1 MNFMK
6 AFDQTVREIKRE
18 VNLKVLKVPE
28 IEQKVLDATDN
39 EPWGPHG
46 AALAEIAQATKK
58 FSDCQ
63 MVMNVLWSRL
73 GETGKDWRYVY
84 KALSVIEY
92 LISNGSER
100 AVDDIIGRTFRI
112 ASLMSFEY
120 VEPSGKDMG
129 INVRKKAETIV
140 GLLHNKERIQEARNK
155 AAANRDKYIGL
166 SSTGVTFK
174 SSASSFSGG
183 GYQGGG
189 DRCGGSRGRRESD
202 SYKPRDRYGEQ
213 KFDKDTYVKP
223 RRGSTAS
230 ESQANSTKESK
241 RHGSKDP
248 KNTYVKPRRGSTTID
263 SQANSTKEPRRH
275 GSKDS
280 KNKLSPKLSD
290 DDNYSQ
296 STSAPTNNY
305 EAGDDDFDDFDPR
318 GTSRS
323 KPATGD
329 SNQVDLFGQSL
340 MDDLFDGPASA
351 PIEHSATSSD
361 STEVDLFADATFIS
375 APNKAVIEASPQAQ
389 VQKQVDLFASQPAI
403 VPAVSPTVDL
413 FAATD
418 PVVQPDIM
426 VPKPDPTNASIIDPF
441 ATVPLSSFHS
451 SSDIFGS
458 FTHHSNSPSKEP
470 TQTPIN
476 DVNLNNNMST
486 KLSQDIKPPQKKD
499 ATFQVKSGIWADS
512 LSRGII
518 DLNISVQPCTVKK
531 VSLADVGILGELSDV
546 DKRDKGPP
554 ISLHMGRSMGTGSG
568 LGKTG
573 FTSATAEDDIFSS
586 FKK

>member
-1 MNFMK
+1 MDFMK

-189 DRCGGSRGRRESD
+189 DRCGGSSGRRESD

-230 ESQANSTKESK
+230 ESQANSTNESR

-248 KNTYVKPRRGSTTID
+248 KN
-263 SQANSTKEPRRH
+263 
-275 GSKDS
+275 
-280 KNKLSPKLSD
+280 KLSAKLSD
-290 DDNYSQ
+290 DDKYSQ
-296 STSAPTNNY
+296 STSAPTNNF
-305 EAGDDDFDDFDPR
+305 EADDDDFDDFDPR

-323 KPATGD
+323 NPATGD

-340 MDDLFDGPASA
+340 MDDLFNGPASA
-351 PIEHSATSSD
+351 PMEHSVTSTE
-361 STEVDLFADATFIS
+361 STEVDLFADATFVL
-375 APNKAVIEASPQAQ
+375 APNKAVIEASPQA
-389 VQKQVDLFASQPAI
+389 QVDLFASQPAI

-441 ATVPLSSFHS
+441 ATVPLSNFHS

-458 FTHHSNSPSKEP
+458 FTHHSNSPWKEP

-476 DVNLNNNMST
+476 DVNLNNNMNT
-486 KLSQDIKPPQKKD
+486 KPSQDIKPPQKKD

-518 DLNISVQPCTVKK
+518 DLNISAQPCTVKK

-554 ISLHMGRSMGTGSG
+554 TSLHMGRAMGTGSG
-568 LGKTG
+568 FGKTG
-573 FTSATAEDDIFSS
+573 FTSATAEDDIFSR

>member
-1 MNFMK
+1 MDFMK

-189 DRCGGSRGRRESD
+189 DRCGGSSGRRESD

-230 ESQANSTKESK
+230 ESQANSTNESR

-248 KNTYVKPRRGSTTID
+248 KN
-263 SQANSTKEPRRH
+263 
-275 GSKDS
+275 
-280 KNKLSPKLSD
+280 KLSAKLSED
-290 DDNYSQ
+290 DKYSQ
-296 STSAPTNNY
+296 STSAPTNNF
-305 EAGDDDFDDFDPR
+305 EADDDDFDYFDPR
-318 GTSRS
+318 GASRS
-323 KPATGD
+323 NPATGD

-351 PIEHSATSSD
+351 RMEHSVTSTD
-361 STEVDLFADATFIS
+361 STEVDLFADATFVS
-375 APNKAVIEASPQAQ
+375 APNKAVIEASPQA
-389 VQKQVDLFASQPAI
+389 QKQVDLFASQPAI

-441 ATVPLSSFHS
+441 ATVPLSNFHS

-458 FTHHSNSPSKEP
+458 FTHHSNSPWKEP

-476 DVNLNNNMST
+476 DVNLNNNMNT
-486 KLSQDIKPPQKKD
+486 KPSQDIKPPQKKD
-499 ATFQVKSGIWADS
+499 AIFQVKSGIWADS

-518 DLNISVQPCTVKK
+518 DLNISAQPCTVKK

-554 ISLHMGRSMGTGSG
+554 TSLHMGRAMGTGSG
-568 LGKTG
+568 FGKTD

>member
-1 MNFMK
+1 MDFMK

-189 DRCGGSRGRRESD
+189 DRCGGSSGRRESD

-230 ESQANSTKESK
+230 ESQANSTNESR

-248 KNTYVKPRRGSTTID
+248 KNTYVKPRRGSTTSE

-275 GSKDS
+275 GSKDP
-280 KNKLSPKLSD
+280 KNKLSAKLSED
-290 DDNYSQ
+290 DKYSQ
-296 STSAPTNNY
+296 STSAPTNNF
-305 EAGDDDFDDFDPR
+305 EADDDDFDDFDPR
-318 GTSRS
+318 GASRS
-323 KPATGD
+323 NPATGD

-351 PIEHSATSSD
+351 RMEHSVTSTD
-361 STEVDLFADATFIS
+361 STEVDLFADATFVS
-375 APNKAVIEASPQAQ
+375 APNKAVIEASPQA
-389 VQKQVDLFASQPAI
+389 QKQVDLFASQPAI

-441 ATVPLSSFHS
+441 ATVPLSNFHS

-458 FTHHSNSPSKEP
+458 FTHHSNSPWKEP

-476 DVNLNNNMST
+476 DVNLNNNMNT
-486 KLSQDIKPPQKKD
+486 KPSQDIKPPQKKD
-499 ATFQVKSGIWADS
+499 AIFQVKSGIWADS

-518 DLNISVQPCTVKK
+518 DLNISAQPCTVKK
-531 VSLADVGILGELSDV
+531 VSLADVGILGELSDI

-554 ISLHMGRSMGTGSG
+554 TSLHMGRAMGTGSG
-568 LGKTG
+568 FGKTG

>member
-1 MNFMK
+1 MDFMK
-6 AFDQTVREIKRE
+6 AFDLTVREIKRE

-73 GETGKDWRYVY
+73 GETGKDWRYVC

-189 DRCGGSRGRRESD
+189 DRCGGSSGRRESD

-230 ESQANSTKESK
+230 ESQANSTNESR

-248 KNTYVKPRRGSTTID
+248 KNTYVKPRRGSTTSE

-275 GSKDS
+275 GSKDP
-280 KNKLSPKLSD
+280 KNKLSAKLSD
-290 DDNYSQ
+290 DDKYSQ
-296 STSAPTNNY
+296 STSAPTNNF
-305 EAGDDDFDDFDPR
+305 EADDDDFDDFDPR
-318 GTSRS
+318 GASRS
-323 KPATGD
+323 NPATGD

-351 PIEHSATSSD
+351 RMEHSVTSTD
-361 STEVDLFADATFIS
+361 STEVDLFADATFVS
-375 APNKAVIEASPQAQ
+375 APNKAVIEASPQA
-389 VQKQVDLFASQPAI
+389 QVDLFASQPAI

-441 ATVPLSSFHS
+441 ATVPLSNFHS

-458 FTHHSNSPSKEP
+458 FTHHSNSPWKEP

-476 DVNLNNNMST
+476 DVNLNNNMNT
-486 KLSQDIKPPQKKD
+486 KPSQDIKPPQKKD
-499 ATFQVKSGIWADS
+499 AIFQVKSGIWADS

-518 DLNISVQPCTVKK
+518 DLNISAQPCTVKK

-554 ISLHMGRSMGTGSG
+554 TSLHMGRAMGTGSG
-568 LGKTG
+568 FGKTG

>member
-1 MNFMK
+1 MDFMK
-6 AFDQTVREIKRE
+6 AFDLTVREIKRE

-189 DRCGGSRGRRESD
+189 DRCGGSSGRRESD

-230 ESQANSTKESK
+230 ESQANSTNESR

-248 KNTYVKPRRGSTTID
+248 KNTYVKPRRGSTTSE

-275 GSKDS
+275 GSKDP
-280 KNKLSPKLSD
+280 KNKLSAKLSD
-290 DDNYSQ
+290 DDKYSQ
-296 STSAPTNNY
+296 STSAPTNNF
-305 EAGDDDFDDFDPR
+305 EADDDDFDDFDPR
-318 GTSRS
+318 GASRS
-323 KPATGD
+323 NPATGD

-351 PIEHSATSSD
+351 RMEHSVTSTD
-361 STEVDLFADATFIS
+361 STEVDLFADATFVS
-375 APNKAVIEASPQAQ
+375 APNKAVIEASPQA
-389 VQKQVDLFASQPAI
+389 QKQVDLFASQPAI

-441 ATVPLSSFHS
+441 ATVPLSNFHS
-451 SSDIFGS
+451 SSDIF
-458 FTHHSNSPSKEP
+458 
-470 TQTPIN
+470 
-476 DVNLNNNMST
+476 
-486 KLSQDIKPPQKKD
+486 DIKPPQKKD
-499 ATFQVKSGIWADS
+499 AIFQVKSGIWADS

-518 DLNISVQPCTVKK
+518 DLNISAPSFNNSAIISEPCTVKK
-531 VSLADVGILGELSDV
+531 VSLADVGILGELSDI

-554 ISLHMGRSMGTGSG
+554 TSLHMGRAMGTGSG
-568 LGKTG
+568 FGKTG
-573 FTSATAEDDIFSS
+573 FTSTTAEDDIFSS

>member
-1 MNFMK
+1 
-6 AFDQTVREIKRE
+6 
-18 VNLKVLKVPE
+18 
-28 IEQKVLDATDN
+28 
-39 EPWGPHG
+39 
-46 AALAEIAQATKK
+46 
-58 FSDCQ
+58 
-63 MVMNVLWSRL
+63 
-73 GETGKDWRYVY
+73 
-84 KALSVIEY
+84 
-92 LISNGSER
+92 
-100 AVDDIIGRTFRI
+100 
-112 ASLMSFEY
+112 
-120 VEPSGKDMG
+120 
-129 INVRKKAETIV
+129 
-140 GLLHNKERIQEARNK
+140 
-155 AAANRDKYIGL
+155 YIGL

-174 SSASSFSGG
+174 SRASSFSGG

-189 DRCGGSRGRRESD
+189 DRCGGSSGRRESD

-230 ESQANSTKESK
+230 ESQANSTNESR

-248 KNTYVKPRRGSTTID
+248 KN
-263 SQANSTKEPRRH
+263 
-275 GSKDS
+275 
-280 KNKLSPKLSD
+280 KLSAKLSD
-290 DDNYSQ
+290 DDKYSQ
-296 STSAPTNNY
+296 STSAPTNNF
-305 EAGDDDFDDFDPR
+305 EADDDDFDDFDPR

-351 PIEHSATSSD
+351 PMEHSVTSTD
-361 STEVDLFADATFIS
+361 STEVDLFADATFVS

-389 VQKQVDLFASQPAI
+389 VGPMFHLNAHIYKHMDMCMCTGKNTIAFISACRMMTYNLIFSYVQKQVGLFASQPAI

-441 ATVPLSSFHS
+441 ATVPLSNFHS

-458 FTHHSNSPSKEP
+458 FTHHSNSPWKEP

-476 DVNLNNNMST
+476 DVNLNNNMNT

-518 DLNISVQPCTVKK
+518 DLNISAQPCTVKK
-531 VSLADVGILGELSDV
+531 VSLADVGILGELSNV
-546 DKRDKGPP
+546 DKRGKGPP
-554 ISLHMGRSMGTGSG
+554 TSLHMGRAMGTGSG
-568 LGKTG
+568 FGKTG

>member
-1 MNFMK
+1 MK

-189 DRCGGSRGRRESD
+189 DRCGGSSGRRESD

-230 ESQANSTKESK
+230 ESQANSTNESR

-248 KNTYVKPRRGSTTID
+248 KNTYVKPRRGSTTSE

-275 GSKDS
+275 GSKDP
-280 KNKLSPKLSD
+280 KNKLSAKLSD
-290 DDNYSQ
+290 DDKYSQ
-296 STSAPTNNY
+296 STSAPTNNF
-305 EAGDDDFDDFDPR
+305 EADDDDFDDFDPR
-318 GTSRS
+318 GASRS
-323 KPATGD
+323 NPATGD

-351 PIEHSATSSD
+351 RMEHSVTSTD
-361 STEVDLFADATFIS
+361 STEVDLFADATFVS
-375 APNKAVIEASPQAQ
+375 APNKAVIEASPQA
-389 VQKQVDLFASQPAI
+389 QKQVDLFASQPAI

-441 ATVPLSSFHS
+441 ATVPLSNFHS

-458 FTHHSNSPSKEP
+458 FTHHSNSPWKEP

-476 DVNLNNNMST
+476 DVNLNNNMNT
-486 KLSQDIKPPQKKD
+486 KPSQDIKPPQKKD
-499 ATFQVKSGIWADS
+499 AIFQVKSGIWADS

-518 DLNISVQPCTVKK
+518 DLNISAQPCTVKK

-554 ISLHMGRSMGTGSG
+554 TSLHMGRAMGTGSG
-568 LGKTG
+568 FGKTG

>member
-1 MNFMK
+1 MDFMK
-6 AFDQTVREIKRE
+6 AFDLTVREIKRE

-189 DRCGGSRGRRESD
+189 DRCGGSSGRRESD

-230 ESQANSTKESK
+230 ESQANSTNESR

-248 KNTYVKPRRGSTTID
+248 KNTYVKPRRGSTTSE

-275 GSKDS
+275 GSKDP
-280 KNKLSPKLSD
+280 KNKLSAKLSD
-290 DDNYSQ
+290 DDKYSQ
-296 STSAPTNNY
+296 STSAPTNNF
-305 EAGDDDFDDFDPR
+305 EADDDDFDDFDPR
-318 GTSRS
+318 GASRS
-323 KPATGD
+323 NPATGD

-351 PIEHSATSSD
+351 RMEHSVTSTD
-361 STEVDLFADATFIS
+361 STEVDLFADATFVS
-375 APNKAVIEASPQAQ
+375 APNKAVIEASPQA
-389 VQKQVDLFASQPAI
+389 QVDLFASQPAI

-441 ATVPLSSFHS
+441 ATVPLSNFHS

-458 FTHHSNSPSKEP
+458 FTHHSNSPWKEP

-476 DVNLNNNMST
+476 NVNLNNNMNT
-486 KLSQDIKPPQKKD
+486 KPSQDIKPPQKKD
-499 ATFQVKSGIWADS
+499 AIFQVKSGIWADS

-518 DLNISVQPCTVKK
+518 DLNISAQPCTVKK
-531 VSLADVGILGELSDV
+531 VSLADVGILGELSDI

-554 ISLHMGRSMGTGSG
+554 TSLHMGRAMGTGSG
-568 LGKTG
+568 FGKTG

>member
-1 MNFMK
+1 MDFMK
-6 AFDQTVREIKRE
+6 AFDLTVREIKRE

-189 DRCGGSRGRRESD
+189 DRCGGSSGRRESD

-230 ESQANSTKESK
+230 ESQANSTNESR

-248 KNTYVKPRRGSTTID
+248 KNTYVKPRRGSTTSE

-275 GSKDS
+275 GSKDP
-280 KNKLSPKLSD
+280 KNKLSAKLSD
-290 DDNYSQ
+290 DDKYSQ
-296 STSAPTNNY
+296 STSAPTNNF
-305 EAGDDDFDDFDPR
+305 EADDDDFDDFDPR
-318 GTSRS
+318 GASRS
-323 KPATGD
+323 NPATGD

-351 PIEHSATSSD
+351 RMEHSVTSTD
-361 STEVDLFADATFIS
+361 STEVDLFADATFVS
-375 APNKAVIEASPQAQ
+375 APNKAVIEASPQA
-389 VQKQVDLFASQPAI
+389 QKQVDLFASQPAI

-441 ATVPLSSFHS
+441 ATVPLSNFHS

-458 FTHHSNSPSKEP
+458 FTHHSNSPWKEP

-476 DVNLNNNMST
+476 NVNLNNNMNT
-486 KLSQDIKPPQKKD
+486 KPSQDIKPPQKKD
-499 ATFQVKSGIWADS
+499 AIFQVKSGIWADS

-518 DLNISVQPCTVKK
+518 DLNISAQPCTVKK
-531 VSLADVGILGELSDV
+531 VSLADVGILGELSDI

-554 ISLHMGRSMGTGSG
+554 TSLHMGRAMGTGSG
-568 LGKTG
+568 FGKTG

>member
-1 MNFMK
+1 MDFMK
-6 AFDQTVREIKRE
+6 AFDLTVREIKRE

-189 DRCGGSRGRRESD
+189 DRCGGSSGRRESD

-230 ESQANSTKESK
+230 ESQANSTNESR

-248 KNTYVKPRRGSTTID
+248 KN
-263 SQANSTKEPRRH
+263 
-275 GSKDS
+275 
-280 KNKLSPKLSD
+280 KLSAKLSD
-290 DDNYSQ
+290 DDKYSQ
-296 STSAPTNNY
+296 STSAPTNNF
-305 EAGDDDFDDFDPR
+305 EADDDDFDDFDPR
-318 GTSRS
+318 GASRS
-323 KPATGD
+323 NPATGD

-351 PIEHSATSSD
+351 RMEHSVTSTD
-361 STEVDLFADATFIS
+361 STEVDLFADATFVS
-375 APNKAVIEASPQAQ
+375 APNKAVIEASPQA
-389 VQKQVDLFASQPAI
+389 QVDLFASQPAI

-441 ATVPLSSFHS
+441 ATVPLSNFHS

-458 FTHHSNSPSKEP
+458 FTHHSNSPWKEP

-476 DVNLNNNMST
+476 NVNLNNNMNT
-486 KLSQDIKPPQKKD
+486 KPSQDIKPPQKKD
-499 ATFQVKSGIWADS
+499 AIFQVKSGIWADS

-518 DLNISVQPCTVKK
+518 DLNISAQPCTVKK
-531 VSLADVGILGELSDV
+531 VSLADVGILGELSDI

-554 ISLHMGRSMGTGSG
+554 TSLHMGRAMGTGSG
-568 LGKTG
+568 FGKTG

>member
-1 MNFMK
+1 MDFMK

-189 DRCGGSRGRRESD
+189 DRCGGSSGRRESD

-230 ESQANSTKESK
+230 ESQANSTNESR

-248 KNTYVKPRRGSTTID
+248 KNTYVKPRRGSTTSE

-275 GSKDS
+275 GSKDP
-280 KNKLSPKLSD
+280 KNKLSAKLSED
-290 DDNYSQ
+290 DKYSQ
-296 STSAPTNNY
+296 STSAPTNNF
-305 EAGDDDFDDFDPR
+305 EADDDDFDYFDPR
-318 GTSRS
+318 GASRS
-323 KPATGD
+323 NPATGD

-351 PIEHSATSSD
+351 RMEHSVTSTD
-361 STEVDLFADATFIS
+361 STEVDLFADATFVS
-375 APNKAVIEASPQAQ
+375 APNKAVIEASPQA
-389 VQKQVDLFASQPAI
+389 QKQVDLFASQPAI

-441 ATVPLSSFHS
+441 ATVPLSNFHS

-458 FTHHSNSPSKEP
+458 FTHHSNSPWKEP

-476 DVNLNNNMST
+476 DVNLNNNMNT
-486 KLSQDIKPPQKKD
+486 KPSQDIKPPQKKD
-499 ATFQVKSGIWADS
+499 AIFQVKSGIWADS

-518 DLNISVQPCTVKK
+518 DLNISAQPCTVKK

-554 ISLHMGRSMGTGSG
+554 TSLHMGRAMGTGSG
-568 LGKTG
+568 FGKTD

>member
-1 MNFMK
+1 MDFMK

-189 DRCGGSRGRRESD
+189 DRCGGSSGRRESD

-230 ESQANSTKESK
+230 ESQANSTNESR

-248 KNTYVKPRRGSTTID
+248 KN
-263 SQANSTKEPRRH
+263 
-275 GSKDS
+275 
-280 KNKLSPKLSD
+280 KLSAKLSD
-290 DDNYSQ
+290 DDKYSQ
-296 STSAPTNNY
+296 STSAPTNNF
-305 EAGDDDFDDFDPR
+305 EADDDDFDDFDPR

-323 KPATGD
+323 NPATGD

-340 MDDLFDGPASA
+340 MDDLFNGPASA
-351 PIEHSATSSD
+351 PMEHSVTSTE
-361 STEVDLFADATFIS
+361 STEVDLFADATFVL
-375 APNKAVIEASPQAQ
+375 APNKAVIEASPQA
-389 VQKQVDLFASQPAI
+389 QKQVDLFASQPAI

-441 ATVPLSSFHS
+441 ATVPLSNFHS

-458 FTHHSNSPSKEP
+458 FTHHSNSPWKEP

-476 DVNLNNNMST
+476 DVNLNNNMNT
-486 KLSQDIKPPQKKD
+486 KPSQDIKPPQKKD

-518 DLNISVQPCTVKK
+518 DLNISAQPCTVKK

-554 ISLHMGRSMGTGSG
+554 TSLHMGRAMGTGSG
-568 LGKTG
+568 FGKTG
-573 FTSATAEDDIFSS
+573 FTSATAEDDIFSR